1 MKILIGDRNIGVVII
16 DEAHIVTTW
25 GKSFRADYWYLGI
38 YLSKLRKDFSFPIV
52 TFTATAIYG
61 GREDMYLDTRN
72 SLNLISPISYF
83 GAVRRDDIFMNVRS
97 SDKDLD
103 KEGSDYR
110 KTKNTLALK
119 HMQKSLM

>member
-1 MKILIGDRNIGVVII
+1 MLIGDRNIGIVII

-38 YLSKLRKDFSFPIV
+38 YLAKLRKEYKFPIV

-72 SLNLISPISYF
+72 SLNMISPISYF
-83 GAVRRDDIFMNVRS
+83 GNVRREDLIMKVRS
-97 SDKDLD
+97 SQKDLEA
-103 KEGSDYR
+103 EGRDYR
-110 KTKNTLALK
+110 KTK
-119 HMQKSLM
+119 MP